1 MPSRE
6 VKKPHPAMQRPNA
19 SRADHAEAQRLEF
32 SKTDASHCAA
42 LSPVK
47 SLILSCWKFSCLNQ
61 SSNRFSST
69 LCEGSTRVKGPP
81 SSSTISWWPGDS
93 QGRQPSINLRYPGAA
108 SPSE

>member
-47 SLILSCWKFSCLNQ
+47 SLILSC
-61 SSNRFSST
+61 
-69 LCEGSTRVKGPP
+69 
-81 SSSTISWWPGDS
+81 
-93 QGRQPSINLRYPGAA
+93 
-108 SPSE
+108 